1 MTNWMNRFAHRRRL
15 KLVAIF
21 ALLASVGIAL
31 FVLQPDELSRCKA
44 RLTASGE
51 ELSLAKL
58 LPVYSTEAAVIHL
71 ELSDAAAGLRWSP
84 IAPAE
89 IGLMTKT
96 TNGFARAAWMQPT
109 PGNPAKGTWEEF
121 AVQIAES
128 EPALEKLR
136 RLSAVL
142 PAGSS
147 CDPANVL
154 TEKAK
159 FDFVSR
165 RKGVQFLAGA
175 VVCDLHRGR
184 LGSAISNVNTLVNLA
199 SFNDEGDLLVGRMIQ
214 VAIAGLAISATWEAL
229 QAPGWTE
236 AQLASLQSNW
246 QRIEIARGFARTIE
260 MERAAGILHYASFRT
275 NSTRRGQMLV
285 PSGPGGGKW
294 STMFFENLYLPFWA
308 AAWSKGD
315 ELKFLETMQPLVEAA
330 RVVRTNDSFH
340 RMRVPFAEVLGPFRT
355 NQTAFER
362 FRFPIATILIPNWEK
377 ASLNLLR
384 CETQRQMVLTAL
396 ALKRH
401 ELRHGQLPADLA
413 LLRNEFLPALPADYM
428 NGRHLRY
435 HKVSDGRFKLWSV
448 GENGEDENGAGDDL
462 VWFELEMRA
471 SAAAA
476 ANL

>member
-1 MTNWMNRFAHRRRL
+1 MTNWMNRFAHHRRL
-15 KLVAIF
+15 KLVATF
-21 ALLASVGIAL
+21 ALLASIGIAL
-31 FVLQPDELSRCKA
+31 LVLQPDELSRYKA
-44 RLTASGE
+44 RLTSSGE

-71 ELSDAAAGLRWSP
+71 ELSDAVAGLRWSP

-89 IGLMTKT
+89 IGLMMKT
-96 TNGFARAAWMQPT
+96 TNGSARAAWTQPT

-147 CDPANVL
+147 YDPATVL
-154 TEKAK
+154 TAKAK

-184 LGSAISNVNTLVNLA
+184 LDSAISNVNTLVNLA

-229 QAPGWTE
+229 QASGWTE

-260 MERAAGILHYASFRT
+260 MERAAGILHYASLRT
-275 NSTRRGQMLV
+275 NSTQSGQMLGL
-285 PSGPGGGKW
+285 SGPGGGKW
-294 STMFFENLYLPFWA
+294 SRMFYEDLYLPFWA
-308 AAWSKGD
+308 AAWSNGD

-330 RVVRTNDSFH
+330 RVARTNDSFH

-362 FRFPIATILIPNWEK
+362 FRLPVATTLMPNWEK
-377 ASLNLLR
+377 ASTSLLR
-384 CETQRQMVLTAL
+384 YETQRQMALTAL
-396 ALKRH
+396 ALKRYL
-401 ELRHGQLPADLA
+401 LRHGRLPADLA
-413 LLRNEFLPALPADYM
+413 SLLKEFLPALPLDCM

-435 HKVSDGRFKLWSV
+435 HKVSDRRFKLWSV
-448 GENGEDENGAGDDL
+448 GENGEDDKGAGDDL
-462 VWFELEMRA
+462 VWFELDTRPSDAKEA
-471 SAAAA
+471 IP
-476 ANL
+476 